1 MSQRP
6 KKRDAY
12 VVYSFIQL
20 FISYVLFLLYSVLKF
35 MDTFEMLVRNG
46 ADFNQQDENGF
57 TTLHHAVAQGNV
69 EAATFMIES
78 NMVDFEVN
86 I

>member
-1 MSQRP
+1 MLYTFTYKMFVS
-6 KKRDAY
+6 Y
-12 VVYSFIQL
+12 NLYLL
-20 FISYVLFLLYSVLKF
+20 FSVLKF

-57 TTLHHAVAQGNV
+57 TALHHAVAQSNV

-78 NMVDFEVN
+78 NVLDFEVN
-86 I
+86 HN